1 MRVVTPSQVLH
12 NGDIIADGYVRPLKP
27 QAAKGAKAAEGA
39 AEAATDAVPA
49 EGAAVDSAGKKV
61 IPHIKH

>member
-27 QAAKGAKAAEGA
+27 QAAKGAKTAEGA
-39 AEAATDAVPA
+39 PEAATDAVPT
-49 EGAAVDSAGKKV
+49 EGAAVDPVGRKV
-61 IPHIKH
+61 SPHIKE